1 MINTASNTVAATL
14 VAGNT
19 PRGVAVSPDGAYAY
33 VSNRISDDVTII
45 NTATNTVAATILGV
59 VFLPEGVAIKP

>member
-1 MINTASNTVAATL
+1 VINTAKNTVAATF

-45 NTATNTVAATILGV
+45 NTATNTVAATISGV
-59 VFLPEGVAIKP
+59 AFLPEGIGIKP